1 MSNNARVRRTD
12 RNICKKCGRPGWTLL
27 TYALIS
33 QNASW
38 SASHVWCTKQS
49 SALSQTEPLQ
59 LLECRV
65 LLERQKESIG
75 LVGVLGIE
83 FASLLSKSNKEN
95 GVAPLPSFQLEPFGG
110 AIWSHVSACWRGG
123 YRRSTILGPSSSP
136 VNSSEARIV
145 ARKAY

>member
-95 GVAPLPSFQLEPFGG
+95 GVAPLPSFQLSHLVEPFGATFLPAG
-110 AIWSHVSACWRGG
+110 EEVIGVQPF
-123 YRRSTILGPSSSP
+123 LGPAL
-136 VNSSEARIV
+136 ARLIHQ
-145 ARKAY
+145 RRES